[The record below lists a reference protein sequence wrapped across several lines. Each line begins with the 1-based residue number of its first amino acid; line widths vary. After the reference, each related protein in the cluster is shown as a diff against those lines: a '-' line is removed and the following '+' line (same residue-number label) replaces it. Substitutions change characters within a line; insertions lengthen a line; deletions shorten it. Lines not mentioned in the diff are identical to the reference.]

1 MKTLVGLSGVGGV
14 ADYWTL
20 RRGSGSGRGDES
32 EYLYWTVILGKGRRC
47 GVRTG

>member
-20 RRGSGSGRGDES
+20 RRGSGSGCVGPIT
-32 EYLYWTVILGKGRRC
+32 Y
-47 GVRTG
+47 